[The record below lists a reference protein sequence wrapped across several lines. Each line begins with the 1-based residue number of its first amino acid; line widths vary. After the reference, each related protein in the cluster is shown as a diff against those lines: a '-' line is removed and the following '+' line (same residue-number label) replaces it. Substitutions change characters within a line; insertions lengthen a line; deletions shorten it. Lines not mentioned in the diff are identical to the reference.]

1 MLRGYNT
8 ALQKKTWG
16 GAGAPGLEHK
26 SAVHT
31 DKVNHILVYM
41 SKHGASRTKEV
52 YTENRKKKKKVC
64 SALQTSSGVPC
75 PALSFPL
82 QGRHSH
88 NAVSP
93 AVGH

>member
-52 YTENRKKKKKVC
+52 YTENRKKKKKSLFC
-64 SALQTSSGVPC
+64 SPDLIWSSMSSFE
-75 PALSFPL
+75 LSITRKTL
-82 QGRHSH
+82 T
-88 NAVSP
+88 
-93 AVGH
+93 